1 MKTLRQ
7 LIESK
12 KIKKLAAV
20 SPDQTVLQA
29 LEIMAEVDVGALLV
43 LDGERLAGVFSERDY
58 ARKVILQG
66 KGSRQTKVSEVMTG
80 KVVYVKQNA
89 TIEECMAIM
98 TEKHIRHLPVL
109 DENQMVIGI
118 VSIGDV
124 VKEMVSQQKFII
136 GQLENYITG

>member
-1 MKTLRQ
+1 MKTLKQ

-29 LEIMAEVDVGALLV
+29 LEIMAEFDVGALLV
-43 LDGERLAGVFSERDY
+43 LDGDHLAGVFSERDY

-80 KVVYVKQNA
+80 KVVYVKQNS

-109 DENQMVIGI
+109 DDN
-118 VSIGDV
+118 
-124 VKEMVSQQKFII
+124 
-136 GQLENYITG
+136 